1 MTERVRR
8 PYVRKGEGK
17 FQIKPSRFE
26 TDAQDYDIVS
36 DLENMK
42 PNINFAQLVAA
53 APKYG
58 MEVKKAFQ
66 RQRDEYTDDEKDPT
80 YENNEEIE
88 TFRVEDLEEEYISED
103 EEEVK

>member
-66 RQRDEYTDDEKDPT
+66 RQRVPRTP
-80 YENNEEIE
+80 NQQ
-88 TFRVEDLEEEYISED
+88 
-103 EEEVK
+103 